1 MGLTKSF
8 WKNKKIACSASKT
21 NINFGNLSKL
31 IFLPSRVEPA
41 PLSPYLPGPFC
52 KKALAAMEAASAT
65 RKIQTLHEAH
75 KNLPKKS
82 LKDVNLP
89 DSDKNQ
95 RTQLGHKTIV
105 NLIFSVAVLN

>member
-1 MGLTKSF
+1 M
-8 WKNKKIACSASKT
+8 
-21 NINFGNLSKL
+21 

-52 KKALAAMEAASAT
+52 KRALAAMEAASAT
-65 RKIQTLHEAH
+65 NIKIQTLHEAH

-89 DSDKNQ
+89 DNYKKIKE
-95 RTQLGHKTIV
+95 L
-105 NLIFSVAVLN
+105 NLATHLLVILILSVAVCFNKELINWHLVFYSEI